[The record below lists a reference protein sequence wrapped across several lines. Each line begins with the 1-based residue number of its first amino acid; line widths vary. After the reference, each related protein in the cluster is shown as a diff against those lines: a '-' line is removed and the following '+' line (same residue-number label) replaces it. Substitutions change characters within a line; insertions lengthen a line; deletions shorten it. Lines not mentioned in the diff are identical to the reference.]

1 VRYFFLILAIFL
13 LPMLTTSPAKIS
25 NTNELIAAM
34 QNKYGKSWY
43 KTATF
48 VQQTTNFQPDGTSK
62 VETWYEAMSVPGSL
76 RIDFT
81 PTSAGNGIL
90 FTDGKIFVFK
100 DGKVDTMR
108 PFEHPLL
115 ILGFDIYRSPAS
127 EVTAKLQAL
136 KFDLSQFRE
145 DTWQGRAVYVVGAKA
160 GDLHSP
166 QFWIDQE
173 NLYFVRMLSP
183 GGKDGKETQETQ
195 FNKYHKLGG
204 GWMAPEVIFM
214 VDGKVVTTEK
224 YSEIRGDVTLDPF
237 RRYPRKRSCSSLHR
251 TTELAPVSFILNF
264 HLCHE
269 LYECGRLS
277 DPVQISITLE
287 EGIRLKTG
295 SRRLS

>member
-1 VRYFFLILAIFL
+1 MKYFFLIVAISSLL
-13 LPMLTTSPAKIS
+13 LPTTSYAKIS

-34 QNKYGKSWY
+34 QKQYGKSWY

-100 DGKVDTMR
+100 DGKVDTTR

-183 GGKDGKETQETQ
+183 GGKDGKETQESQ

-224 YSEIRGDVTLDPF
+224 YSEIRGDVTLDPKLF
-237 RRYPRKRSCSSLHR
+237 DPQFW
-251 TTELAPVSFILNF
+251 TTVHWKE
-264 HLCHE
+264 
-269 LYECGRLS
+269 
-277 DPVQISITLE
+277 
-287 EGIRLKTG
+287 
-295 SRRLS
+295 

>member
-1 VRYFFLILAIFL
+1 MRYFFLILAIFL

-100 DGKVDTMR
+100 DGKVDTTR

-224 YSEIRGDVTLDPF
+224 YSEIRGDVTLDPKLF
-237 RRYPRKRSCSSLHR
+237 DPQFW
-251 TTELAPVSFILNF
+251 TTVHWKE
-264 HLCHE
+264 
-269 LYECGRLS
+269 
-277 DPVQISITLE
+277 
-287 EGIRLKTG
+287 
-295 SRRLS
+295 